1 MAYLLFYL
9 RLRVTNPADR
19 APNAVASAAAVWA
32 AIGTLPEA
40 TNPAIPVFDGAG
52 AGAGSGVAVATG
64 AGSGVATGAGGA
76 TKLTSVALPDAA
88 VAEPVASPLVAVTVA
103 PAAAHVDST
112 RSDH

>member
-1 MAYLLFYL
+1 MAYSLFYL

-52 AGAGSGVAVATG
+52 AGATGAAVATGTAVATG
-64 AGSGVATGAGGA
+64 AAGA